1 MSDQSP
7 EPENSQPAERR
18 SLYSG
23 PRGTAVKILN
33 RVERT
38 DSYLDKVL
46 DAELRSPDLS
56 DPDKG
61 LLSELVHGVLRW
73 QNKLDWI
80 LNGFSHGNFAKSEIN
95 VKNTLRVA
103 LYQVLFLERIPH
115 AAAVNE
121 GVEFIKRIR
130 GEKPAGLVNAVLRN
144 IIRNIEG
151 IRYPDPAEDQAQYM
165 AVFYSH
171 PLWMVKRWMERYGVE
186 ETQALLAANNERPHL
201 SLRVN
206 PLRTDRSAFLKLLQ
220 QLQVQS
226 SPSRFLGQFV
236 RARGL
241 SRIGQMEAFRNG
253 LFTVQ
258 DESAALPCL
267 LLNAQPG
274 DRVIDLCA
282 APGGKTT
289 NIAEMMRNE
298 GQVIAVDKYE
308 AKLSLVRTSCDRLG
322 LRNVVFTV
330 ADAATMSAEP
340 ADKVLLDA
348 PCSGLGVLS
357 KKPDIKWKRDTS
369 DIEKLTAIQTEIM
382 ENAALMVKPGGVLV
396 YSTCTIE
403 PEENQEIIRCFL
415 EKHPEFV
422 LEDAKQFV
430 PPDFVTP
437 EGFVVTLPHKHGM
450 DGSFAARLVKS
461 AAPPSTQPSSS
472 DHTENPHG

>member
-1 MSDQSP
+1 MNDQSP
-7 EPENSQPAERR
+7 EPESTPPVERK

-46 DAELRSPDLS
+46 DAELKSPELS

-151 IRYPDPAEDQAQYM
+151 IRYPDPAEDQAQYI

-171 PLWMVKRWMERYGVE
+171 PLWMVKRWLERYGVE
-186 ETQALLAANNERPHL
+186 ETTALLTANNERPHL

-206 PLRTDRSAFLKLLQ
+206 HLKTDRASFLKILD
-220 QLQVQS
+220 QLQVQA
-226 SPSRFLGQFV
+226 SPSRFLDRFV

-241 SRIGQMEAFRNG
+241 SRIGQMESFRNG

-267 LLNAQPG
+267 LLDPRPG
-274 DRVIDLCA
+274 ERVIDLCA

-289 NIAEMMRNE
+289 NIAEVMRND

-308 AKLSLVRTSCDRLG
+308 GKLNLIRTSCDRLG
-322 LRNVVFTV
+322 LRNVTFMT
-330 ADAATMSAEP
+330 ADASTMSVEP

-357 KKPDIKWKRDTS
+357 KKPDIKWKRDIA
-369 DIEKLTAIQTEIM
+369 DIHKLRAIQNEII

-396 YSTCTIE
+396 YSTCTTE
-403 PEENQEIIRCFL
+403 PEENQEVVKSFL
-415 EKHPEFV
+415 QKHPEFV
-422 LEDAKQFV
+422 LDDARRFV
-430 PPDFVTP
+430 AADFVTP
-437 EGFVVTLPHKHGM
+437 EGFVVTLPHRHEM
-450 DGSFAARLVKS
+450 DGSFAARLTN
-461 AAPPSTQPSSS
+461 AAAFPSPHSSS
-472 DHTENPHG
+472 DQTENTDG

>member
-1 MSDQSP
+1 MTEQTP
-7 EPENSQPAERR
+7 EPENTQPQERK

-38 DSYLDKVL
+38 DSYLDKVI

-56 DPDKG
+56 DVDKG

-151 IRYPDPAEDQAQYM
+151 IRYPDPVEDQTQYM

-171 PLWMVKRWMERYGVE
+171 PLWMVKRWMERFGAE
-186 ETQALLAANNERPHL
+186 ETTALLTANNERPHL

-206 PLRTDRSAFLKLLQ
+206 QLKTDRASLLNLLSQ
-220 QLQVQS
+220 MQVQTT
-226 SPSRFLGQFV
+226 PSKSLEFFIRV
-236 RARGL
+236 RGL

-267 LLNAQPG
+267 LLDPKPRE
-274 DRVIDLCA
+274 RVIDLCA

-289 NIAEMMRNE
+289 NIGEIMRNE

-308 AKLSLVRTSCDRLG
+308 AKLNLIRTSCDRLG
-322 LRNVVFTV
+322 LRNVTLMA
-330 ADAATMSAEP
+330 ADASTMSLEP

-357 KKPDIKWKRDTS
+357 KKPDIKWKRDIA
-369 DIEKLTAIQTEIM
+369 DIHKLTAIQTEIL
-382 ENAALMVKPGGVLV
+382 ENAALMVRPGGAMV
-396 YSTCTIE
+396 YSTCTME
-403 PEENQEIIRCFL
+403 PEENQDIVRCFL
-415 EKHPEFV
+415 EKHPEFT
-422 LEDAKQFV
+422 LDDAKRFV
-430 PPDFVTP
+430 PDEFVTP

-450 DGSFAARLVKS
+450 DGSFAARFVKS
-461 AAPPSTQPSSS
+461 TASPSTQAPSDPKEIS
-472 DHTENPHG
+472 HG

>member
-1 MSDQSP
+1 MNDQSSDA
-7 EPENSQPAERR
+7 ENNQSVEHK

-46 DAELRSPDLS
+46 DAELKSPDLS

-73 QNKLDWI
+73 QNKLDWV

-144 IIRNIEG
+144 IIRNIDG
-151 IRYPDPAEDQAQYM
+151 IRYPDPLEDQAQYM

-171 PLWMVKRWMERYGVE
+171 PLWMVKRWVDRFGIE
-186 ETQALLAANNERPHL
+186 ETRALLTANNERPHL

-206 PLRTDRSAFLKLLQ
+206 RLKSDRSSFLKLLEH
-220 QLQVQS
+220 LQVQA
-226 SPSRFLGQFV
+226 SPSRFLEQFV
-236 RARGL
+236 RARGM
-241 SRIGQMEAFRNG
+241 SRIGQMESFRNG
-253 LFTVQ
+253 FFTVQ
-258 DESAALPCL
+258 DESASLPCL
-267 LLNAQPG
+267 LISPRAG
-274 DRVIDLCA
+274 ERVIDLCA

-298 GQVIAVDKYE
+298 GEVIAVDKYE
-308 AKLSLVRTSCDRLG
+308 GKLSLIRTSCERLG
-322 LRNVVFTV
+322 LRNVTFMA
-330 ADAATMSAEP
+330 ADASTMSIEP

-357 KKPDIKWKRDTS
+357 KKPDIKWKRDVA
-369 DIEKLTAIQTEIM
+369 DIRKLTAIQTEII

-403 PEENQEIIRCFL
+403 PEENQEIVRCFL
-415 EKHPEFV
+415 KKHPEFI
-422 LEDAKQFV
+422 LDDAARFV
-430 PPDFVTP
+430 PPDFVSP
-437 EGFVVTLPHKHGM
+437 DGDVVTLPHRHGM

-461 AAPPSTQPSSS
+461 EASPAAHSSS
-472 DHTENPHG
+472 ELTENSHG